1 METRAHYVLVGAFTI
16 VMAALLM
23 LFSLWVAKAKF
34 DEDYKVFEIVFD
46 GPVRGL
52 TKGGEVRFNGIQV
65 GEITNLRLDEVNPQ
79 LVVARV
85 RIDGKT
91 PVRTSSEARL
101 EAMGLTGVNLIQ
113 ITAGDLADPLLKS
126 DPAKPARIRASP
138 GALDD
143 LVQTGQ
149 DLANRAERALTAI
162 EKILSEKNVKHLN
175 ATIEHLDAASAELAK
190 PDGAITQVA
199 EAAKSVRALSDDT
212 RGKLDTVFVKIDS
225 AASDVADAAKH
236 SKQFMASAQDA
247 ADIAANEALP
257 DISSAARDLRRLS
270 ISLQQ
275 LANDADSGS
284 LNLIPGSGQ
293 AKPTVKVDQ

>member
-1 METRAHYVLVGAFTI
+1 METRAHYVLVGTFTI

-34 DEDYKVFEIVFD
+34 NESYKVFEIVFE

-52 TKGGEVRFNGIQV
+52 TKGGEVRFNGIKV
-65 GEITNLRLDEVNPQ
+65 GEITNLRLDEMNPQ

-85 RIDGKT
+85 KIDGKT

-101 EAMGLTGVNLIQ
+101 EAMGLTGINLIQ
-113 ITAGDLADPLLKS
+113 ITAGKLEDPLLKS
-126 DPAKPARIRASP
+126 NPDKPVRIMASP

-149 DLANRAERALTAI
+149 DLAARADRTLTAI

-175 ATIEHLDAASAELAK
+175 ATIENLDTASAQLAK
-190 PDGAITQVA
+190 PNGALTQVA
-199 EAAKSVRALSDDT
+199 DAAKSVRELSDDT

-236 SKQFMASAQDA
+236 SKQFMSSAQDA
-247 ADIAANEALP
+247 ADIAANQALP

-284 LNLIPGSGQ
+284 LSLIPGGGST
-293 AKPTVKVDQ
+293 KPTVKVDP